1 MPIRARRYGAIG
13 RSATPPSVIVPARAG
28 SAPTIARTSVV
39 LPAPFRPM
47 TPQRSPVGT
56 WSDTAGRIGVAPML
70 TSRRWTS
77 STPAPRHV
85 LAHARVAEDVGGRA
99 VGQDAALV
107 EREHAPAVALDDV
120 DVVLD
125 EDDGGLPLGERGHDD
140 VHHGELLLGGDAAG
154 RLVEEEQ
161 RGLARR
167 GHRDVEELPHALRDD
182 GRRPVAVGLDAIDA
196 QELRAGLHAVTTG
209 QGRKPGAA
217 PAVGQAV
224 RDHQVF
230 EDRHRREDLGH
241 LERAAHTEPGDLARR
256 EADEL
261 LAAKTDRASAR
272 VRVTGD
278 EVDERR
284 LARAVGA
291 DDGDDLLGRD
301 GDVDVAGGHDLIEQL
316 RESAHL
322 QHRRAR
328 HARARFRSSA
338 DQSPPGRYRMIA
350 SSATPRI
357 ICQTEGAY
365 WSAYVWSSPNTSDPR
380 NGARTLPV
388 PLRIV
393 TNTSSPEVVQ

>member
-1 MPIRARRYGAIG
+1 MSMSCSMKTTVAF
-13 RSATPPSVIVPARAG
+13 RSASAAMTMSITANFSSVAMPLVG
-28 SAPTIARTSVV
+28 SSRKSSV
-39 LPAPFRPM
+39 
-47 TPQRSPVGT
+47 
-56 WSDTAGRIGVAPML
+56 
-70 TSRRWTS
+70 
-77 STPAPRHV
+77 
-85 LAHARVAEDVGGRA
+85 
-99 VGQDAALV
+99 AA
-107 EREHAPAVALDDV
+107 
-120 DVVLD
+120 
-125 EDDGGLPLGERGHDD
+125 
-140 VHHGELLLGGDAAG
+140 
-154 RLVEEEQ
+154 
-161 RGLARR
+161 
-167 GHRDVEELPHALRDD
+167 
-182 GRRPVAVGLDAIDA
+182 
-196 QELRAGLHAVTTG
+196 
-209 QGRKPGAA
+209 
-217 PAVGQAV
+217 

-230 EDRHRREDLGH
+230 EDRHRREDLRH

-261 LAAKTDRASAR
+261 LAAKADRASAR

-338 DQSPPGRYRMIA
+338 DQSPPGRRRMIA

-365 WSAYVWSSPNTSDPR
+365 WSAYVWSSPKTSEPR

>member
-1 MPIRARRYGAIG
+1 MTSQI
-13 RSATPPSVIVPARAG
+13 RSASAGAG
-28 SAPTIARTSVV
+28 SAPTIARTSVA

-56 WSDTAGRIGVAPML
+56 WSDTARRIGVAPML
-70 TSRRWTS
+70 TSRRSTS
-77 STPAPRHV
+77 STPASRHV

-182 GRRPVAVGLDAIDA
+182 GRRPVPVG
-196 QELRAGLHAVTTG
+196 V
-209 QGRKPGAA
+209 
-217 PAVGQAV
+217 
-224 RDHQVF
+224 
-230 EDRHRREDLGH
+230 
-241 LERAAHTEPGDLARR
+241 
-256 EADEL
+256 
-261 LAAKTDRASAR
+261 
-272 VRVTGD
+272 
-278 EVDERR
+278 
-284 LARAVGA
+284 